1 MLNILTILMFC
12 RQFIKKNF
20 EDKDYHSI
28 YRSIYCLLITIFS
41 FYQTSCNW
49 TELKQFPM
57 LNATRSSLIINNF
70 MFVYMIYDI
79 WYFFYSKKIRYD
91 LLFHHILC
99 MIAFYNYKNYFIMTY
114 GSIAEI
120 ISAMNWLSL
129 INKKYNYL
137 TRLFRIFSIIFI
149 RIPLWLNII
158 NLFKNTEHN
167 ISSSYIMSIFIGL
180 DIYWLKII
188 YNNIYENK
196 IKKYIKINKKEIK
209 K

>member
-1 MLNILTILMFC
+1 
-12 RQFIKKNF
+12 
-20 EDKDYHSI
+20 
-28 YRSIYCLLITIFS
+28 
-41 FYQTSCNW
+41 
-49 TELKQFPM
+49 
-57 LNATRSSLIINNF
+57 
-70 MFVYMIYDI
+70 
-79 WYFFYSKKIRYD
+79 
-91 LLFHHILC
+91 
-99 MIAFYNYKNYFIMTY
+99 
-114 GSIAEI
+114 
-120 ISAMNWLSL
+120 MNWLSL